1 MDRETTEHHSR
12 ESVQNEIWLGAQA
25 ERVDHLCPNF
35 DSTVSQVVTLGN
47 LLQFSEAQFCFG
59 YLVHVGT
66 LQKVFDE

>member
-1 MDRETTEHHSR
+1 MVFNPLLLH
-12 ESVQNEIWLGAQA
+12 VNG
-25 ERVDHLCPNF
+25 
-35 DSTVSQVVTLGN
+35 VTLGN